1 MTYDSCNIF
10 YQGVKKIVQPLYV
23 KAKNKKGK
31 KPEELFIAT
40 HKQLLRNGELWMKST
55 AKSCMLVATLIATG
69 VFAAAFSLP
78 GGYNNNDG
86 TPNNIQMTSFL
97 IFVLSDGF
105 ALLSSLVAV
114 VMFLSIL
121 ISRYTEYDFLKR
133 LPLKLMIGLTS
144 LFFSMITMM
153 IAFSF
158 TFIIAYHHG
167 LKWVPFLISML
178 AIVPIALF
186 AILKFPLLLDT
197 FSSTYCSGTLF
208 QPNGRM
214 LY

>member
-1 MTYDSCNIF
+1 
-10 YQGVKKIVQPLYV
+10 
-23 KAKNKKGK
+23 
-31 KPEELFIAT
+31 
-40 HKQLLRNGELWMKST
+40 
-55 AKSCMLVATLIATG
+55 MLVATLIATG

-167 LKWVPFLISML
+167 LKWVTFLISML

-208 QPNGRM
+208 QPNGCM